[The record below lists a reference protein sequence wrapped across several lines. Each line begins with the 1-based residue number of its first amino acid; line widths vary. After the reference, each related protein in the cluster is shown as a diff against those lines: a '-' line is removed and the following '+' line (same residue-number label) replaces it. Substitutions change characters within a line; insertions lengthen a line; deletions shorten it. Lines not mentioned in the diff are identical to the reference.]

1 MVKAGK
7 PLAVK
12 IPFQSRLPVQATW
25 WKDGAQVDG
34 GRGGGAQVALGDGFT
49 RLCLPSASRKDRGQ
63 YSVTLRSKGGSV
75 QAELTLQ
82 VIGEAQPPPG
92 PRGRGSPAPP
102 PACTRWGPNPLPC
115 PRPTLRPG
123 GRQGRAGRGAWLSA
137 AAPGPVRGAGGTV
150 APPGAEPVQRGPCQ
164 PPRQGLGSG
173 PGLPHPPNPWCVRA
187 WGGDRGPSRSCRG
200 PAAPLTPFSLAPP
213 VGSQTSRSPRRAPW
227 RCRTAGGPA
236 SACAGAPLGT
246 TGVGRWSATW
256 WTGSRRAGA
265 RG

>member
-75 QAELTLQ
+75 QAELALQ

-150 APPGAEPVQRGPCQ
+150 APPGAEPVAR
-164 PPRQGLGSG
+164 PPPAAALGAGLGPRPSASPPT
-173 PGLPHPPNPWCVRA
+173 PGVCVPGVGTGA
-187 WGGDRGPSRSCRG
+187 PQG
-200 PAAPLTPFSLAPP
+200 PAEAPRLP
-213 VGSQTSRSPRRAPW
+213 
-227 RCRTAGGPA
+227 
-236 SACAGAPLGT
+236 
-246 TGVGRWSATW
+246 
-256 WTGSRRAGA
+256 
-265 RG
+265 